1 MGEVVGRAPRGA
13 GRPPLVAARILAADI
28 ACLGHEVTA
37 AVRSG
42 ADLVH
47 VDVMD
52 QGSVPNPAVGPLV
65 CSALRCVSRAPLE
78 IHLMVKPVDNFVAAF
93 AGAGADVI
101 VFHPEASED
110 PARTV
115 ARVRELGCRAGI
127 ALNPSTPLSVVDG
140 LLADL
145 DQVLFMWASP
155 GFDGGRFLPSAL
167 PRIRALRERIAA
179 AAAHV
184 AISVEGG
191 VEADT
196 AAELLRAGADTLV
209 VGAALCRSGDRAGAI
224 AALKGAPPPACV
236 ASAAGRALGRGESA
250 P

>member
-1 MGEVVGRAPRGA
+1 MAKVLGRRERAAAR
-13 GRPPLVAARILAADI
+13 PLVAARILAADI

-52 QGSVPNPAVGPLV
+52 QETVPNPAVGPLV
-65 CSALRCVSRAPLE
+65 CSALRSVSRAPLE

-93 AGAGADVI
+93 ADAGADAI
-101 VFHPEASED
+101 TFHPEATD
-110 PARTV
+110 DVRRTV
-115 ARVRELGCRAGI
+115 ERVKERGCRAGI
-127 ALNPSTPLSVVDG
+127 ALNPSTPLSAVDD
-140 LLADL
+140 LLADI

-179 AAAHV
+179 SGHEV

-209 VGAALCRSGDRAGAI
+209 VGAALCRSTDRAGTI
-224 AALKGAPPPACV
+224 AALKGIARPERLV
-236 ASAAGRALGRGESA
+236 VAAGCRIPHGESA
-250 P
+250 R

>member
-1 MGEVVGRAPRGA
+1 
-13 GRPPLVAARILAADI
+13 
-28 ACLGHEVTA
+28 
-37 AVRSG
+37 
-42 ADLVH
+42 
-47 VDVMD
+47 
-52 QGSVPNPAVGPLV
+52 
-65 CSALRCVSRAPLE
+65 
-78 IHLMVKPVDNFVAAF
+78 MVKPVDNFVAAF
-93 AGAGADVI
+93 ARAGADAI

-110 PARTV
+110 AARTV
-115 ARVRELGCRAGI
+115 ARVRELGCRAGV

-179 AAAHV
+179 AGSRA

-191 VEADT
+191 VEADI

-209 VGAALCRSGDRAGAI
+209 VGAALCRSSDRAGTI
-224 AALKGAPPPACV
+224 AALKGMPPAACAV
-236 ASAAGRALGRGESA
+236 PAAGRLLPRRERA

>member
-1 MGEVVGRAPRGA
+1 MAKVLGRSERAA
-13 GRPPLVAARILAADI
+13 ARPPLVAARILAADI

-37 AVRSG
+37 AIRSG

-52 QGSVPNPAVGPLV
+52 QQTVPNPAVGPLV
-65 CSALRCVSRAPLE
+65 CTALRSVSRAPLE

-93 AGAGADVI
+93 ALAGADVI
-101 VFHPEASED
+101 TFHPEASD
-110 PARTV
+110 DVRRTV
-115 ARVRELGCRAGI
+115 ERVKEHGCRAGI
-127 ALNPSTPLSVVDG
+127 ALNPSTPLSALDG
-140 LLADL
+140 LLEDV

-155 GFDGGRFLPSAL
+155 GFDGDRFLPSAL

-179 AAAHV
+179 SGCEV

-209 VGAALCRSGDRAGAI
+209 VGAALCRSTDRAGTIAALKGMPRAGAI
-224 AALKGAPPPACV
+224 AAGARCRLPH
-236 ASAAGRALGRGESA
+236 GETA
-250 P
+250 R